1 MRFIFSTYFSR
12 QSYLLSPLRQN
23 ECLNMK
29 KIIFMPKDTQI
40 SSFFFNFIGF
50 LLPVFLLFLNS
61 QHIAAQSGATVVRG
75 QVTDAQ
81 NKETMPYVNVHFE
94 GTTIGTTSDINGN
107 FYLRSTQPNLTH
119 LKVSYIGYK
128 PQVIG
133 IKVGETNTVN
143 ISLEAESTELGEVV
157 VKSGKYRNKDN
168 PAVELIRKVIE
179 NKSKNRPDGLGYYK
193 YEKYEKVSFAYNNI
207 TEKMKNN
214 FIFRN
219 MQFLFENTD
228 TNKVSG
234 KVNLP
239 FFLRE
244 TSSEVYYRRN
254 PKSQKEYIHGEKNTK
269 LPGGFDNDGISGFI
283 ENMYRDIDIYDDAI
297 NLVTLDFVSPLSAFS
312 PSFYRFYIL
321 DTTVVK
327 ETKAAHVYFAPRN
340 KADLGFM
347 GHMWV
352 ALDSTYAV
360 RKIDYGIPKDIN
372 LNWVNEMQ
380 MVQEFDWIDMPNDTL
395 KTAPSGRGLM
405 LIKDDIFMDF
415 GTSGN
420 EKRKSVIGYK
430 STSYRNYNIN
440 TVLPDS
446 LFRSQANTFR
456 DFVADK
462 QNEQFWAA
470 HRHDSLSKQ
479 EKGIAKTIDSLNNYK
494 PFKRFVRVAKFLF
507 EGYSGIGP
515 IDIGPVNTFYSF
527 NSVEGFRM
535 RLGGRTNAKFSKRL
549 MLEGYG
555 AYGFKDKEWK
565 GYGGFRYNF
574 GKQALTKFPLNQL
587 KGWYQNEVQIPGQ
600 ELQFVAEDNFF
611 LSFKRGINNKMTY
624 NRTIGLEYIKESQNG
639 LTYSFS
645 AKLLKMRPAGQLR
658 FDYIVD
664 GETLQRSSLKTTE
677 LGLYL
682 RYAPNEQFY
691 QGATYRTPIRN
702 KYPIIDFWYTAN
714 LKNVLGSEYTYH
726 TMRVKAEKMFYLSP
740 IGWSI
745 LKLEGGYIY
754 GQVPFPLL
762 TIHRANQTYTYQLE
776 SYNLMN
782 FLEFVSDKYISV
794 NYYHNFSGF
803 FFNRVPLFKRLKLRE
818 VVTFK
823 ALWGGVE
830 DSNIPTA
837 QNGLLLLPTDEQGN
851 PTTFT
856 LEARPYMEASVGV
869 ANIFRVLRVDYVRRL
884 TYLDNPNVTKWGIR
898 MRFKIEF

>member
-1 MRFIFSTYFSR
+1 MNFIAF
-12 QSYLLSPLRQN
+12 
-23 ECLNMK
+23 
-29 KIIFMPKDTQI
+29 
-40 SSFFFNFIGF
+40 SFFRYFRSNTQYLFTAQRLAVAT
-50 LLPVFLLFLNS
+50 LLLCVLFSNALNLY
-61 QHIAAQSGATVVRG
+61 AQTPEATIVRG
-75 QVTDAQ
+75 QVIDAQ
-81 NKETMPYVNVHFE
+81 NNETMPYVNVHFE

-107 FYLRSTQPNLTH
+107 FYLKSTQPNLTR
-119 LKVSYIGYK
+119 LKVSYVGYK
-128 PQVIG
+128 SQTID
-133 IKVGETNTVN
+133 IRANEQNTVN
-143 ISLEAESTELGEVV
+143 VRLEEERTELGEIV

-193 YEKYEKVSFAYNNI
+193 YEKYEKVSFALNNI
-207 TEKMKNN
+207 TDKMKNN

-219 MQFLFENTD
+219 MKFLFENTD
-228 TNKVSG
+228 TNQASG

-244 TSSEVYYRRN
+244 TLSDVYYRRN
-254 PKSQKEYIHGEKNTK
+254 PKSEKEYIHGEKNTH

-297 NLVTLDFVSPLSAFS
+297 NLVTLDFVSPLAALS

-321 DTTVVK
+321 DTTLIK
-327 ETKAAHVYFAPRN
+327 ETKMAHVYFAPRN

-347 GHMWV
+347 GHLWV

-380 MVQEFDWIDMPNDTL
+380 MIQEFDWIEMPADTL
-395 KTAPSGRGLM
+395 SGAPLRRGLM
-405 LIKDDIFMDF
+405 LTKDDIFMDF

-430 STSYRNYNIN
+430 TTSYRNYDIN
-440 TVLPDS
+440 TVLPDT
-446 LFRSQANTFR
+446 LFRTQANIFKE
-456 DFVADK
+456 ADATK
-462 QNEQFWAA
+462 RNEAFWATG
-470 HRHDSLSKQ
+470 RHDSLSRQ
-479 EKGIAKTIDSLNNYK
+479 EQGIKKTIDSLNSYK

-527 NSVEGFRM
+527 NPIEGFRA
-535 RLGGRTNAKFSKRL
+535 RLGGRTNAKFSSKL
-549 MLEGYG
+549 MFEGYG
-555 AYGFKDKEWK
+555 AYGFKDEKWK

-574 GKQALTKFPLNQL
+574 SKQPMSKYPLNQL
-587 KGWYQNEVQIPGQ
+587 KGWYHEEIQIPGQ

-611 LSFKRGINNKMTY
+611 LSFKRGVNNKMIY
-624 NRTIGLEYIKESQNG
+624 NRTIGLEYIKESPAG
-639 LTYSFS
+639 FTYSFS
-645 AKLLKMRPAGQLR
+645 AKLFNQRPAGQLQ
-658 FDYIVD
+658 FNYILD
-664 GETLQRSSLKTTE
+664 GETLQKANIKTAE

-714 LKNVLGSEYTYH
+714 LKNVLGSEYNYH
-726 TMRVKAEKMFYLSP
+726 TMRVRAEKMFYLSP

-762 TIHRANQTYTYQLE
+762 TAHRANQTYTYQLD

-782 FLEFVSDKYISV
+782 FLEFISDKYVSI

-803 FFNRVPLFKRLKLRE
+803 FFNRIPLFKRLKLRE
-818 VVTFK
+818 VISFK

-830 DSNIPTA
+830 DSNIPTP
-837 QNGLLLLPTDEQGN
+837 QNGLLLFPTDEQGN
-851 PTTFT
+851 TTTFT
-856 LEARPYMEASVGV
+856 LEAKPYMEASIGV
-869 ANIFRVLRVDYVRRL
+869 ANIFRVVRVDYVRRL